1 MKYWAG
7 WRTSWN
13 QDCWEKHQQPQICR
27 WYHFNGRKR
36 RRTKEPLDEGEIGEW
51 KSWFK
56 TQHFKDHGIRSHHFM
71 ANRWGKSGKNDGFH
85 FLGLQN
91 HWMVTAAMKLK
102 DACSWKKS
110 NDKPRQHIK
119 KQRQHFTNKG
129 LSSQSYGFSISHIWM
144 WELDHKEGWT
154 KEWMLSNCGA
164 GKDSC
169 ESLGQQDQTSQS

>member
-119 KQRQHFTNKG
+119 KADATLPTKACLVKAMVFPVVMYRCET
-129 LSSQSYGFSISHIWM
+129 
-144 WELDHKEGWT
+144 WT
-154 KEWMLSNCGA
+154 IKKAEY
-164 GKDSC
+164 
-169 ESLGQQDQTSQS
+169 